1 MARLFVRLS
10 FAILLTAGAI
20 YLGSILFK
28 NWQQIPRQDFDAWKI
43 EYATIN
49 LDQGQKTELKLQVRV
64 QSSFKFKKNAIP
76 HILLALTNVNEEIVA
91 TKLLSPQ
98 EWLPFDQ
105 LKDQQL
111 LLQGIESGAEITSTI
126 QIEVPDNATGYSIRI
141 IYPSSTLN

>member
-10 FAILLTAGAI
+10 FAILLTVGAI

-76 HILLALTNVNEEIVA
+76 HILLTLTNVNEEIVA

>member
-10 FAILLTAGAI
+10 FAILLTVGAI
-20 YLGSILFK
+20 YLGSALFK

-43 EYATIN
+43 EYATVN

-76 HILLALTNVNEEIVA
+76 HILLTLTNVNEEVVA

-141 IYPSSTLN
+141 IYPSPTLN

>member
-1 MARLFVRLS
+1 MARLLVRIS
-10 FAILLTAGAI
+10 FAILLTVGAI

-76 HILLALTNVNEEIVA
+76 HILLRLTNINEEIIA

-141 IYPSSTLN
+141 IYPSPTLN

>member
-10 FAILLTAGAI
+10 FAILLTVGAI

-64 QSSFKFKKNAIP
+64 QSSFKLKKNAIP
-76 HILLALTNVNEEIVA
+76 HILLTLTNVNEEIVA

>member
-10 FAILLTAGAI
+10 FAILLTAGVI

-76 HILLALTNVNEEIVA
+76 HILLSLTNINEEIIA
-91 TKLLSPQ
+91 TKSLSPQ

-111 LLQGIESGAEITSTI
+111 LLQGVESGAEITSTI

-141 IYPSSTLN
+141 IYPSPTLN

>member
-1 MARLFVRLS
+1 MNRLLVRFS

-64 QSSFKFKKNAIP
+64 DSPLRIKKNAIP
-76 HILLALTNVNEEIVA
+76 HILVTLTDQNDQIVA
-91 TKLLSPQ
+91 TKLLTPQ
-98 EWLPFDQ
+98 EWLPQDQ
-105 LKDQQL
+105 LQDQQL
-111 LLQGIESGAEITSTI
+111 LLQGISSGAEITSTI
-126 QIEVPDNATGYSIRI
+126 QIEVPDNAMGYAIRI
-141 IYPSSTLN
+141 IYPTPNLN

>member
-10 FAILLTAGAI
+10 FAILLTVGAI

-76 HILLALTNVNEEIVA
+76 HILLTLTNVNEEIVA

-111 LLQGIESGAEITSTI
+111 LLQGIENGAEITSTI

>member
-64 QSSFKFKKNAIP
+64 QSSFKLKKNAIP
-76 HILLALTNVNEEIVA
+76 HILLTLTNVNEEIVA

>member
-76 HILLALTNVNEEIVA
+76 HILLTLTNVNEEIVA

>member
-10 FAILLTAGAI
+10 FAILLTVGAI

-49 LDQGQKTELKLQVRV
+49 LDQGQKTELNLQVRV
-64 QSSFKFKKNAIP
+64 QSSFKLKKNAIP
-76 HILLALTNVNEEIVA
+76 HILLTLTNVNEEIVA